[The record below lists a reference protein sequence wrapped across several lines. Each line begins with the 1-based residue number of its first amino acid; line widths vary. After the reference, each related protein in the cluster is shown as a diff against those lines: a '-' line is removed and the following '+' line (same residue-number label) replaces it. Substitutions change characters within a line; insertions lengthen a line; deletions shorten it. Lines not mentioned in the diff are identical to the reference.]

1 MQQANNALQTRPK
14 QYAITKENSGASTP
28 MIETIHKV
36 QANEVN
42 DTKEET
48 KLITQVD
55 ESIVNKRKVENFTK

>member
-42 DTKEET
+42 DT
-48 KLITQVD
+48 
-55 ESIVNKRKVENFTK
+55 